1 MSQDK
6 PVLMNRREAA
16 LSFGALWAAL
26 GTALVIPA
34 EVLAQVTT
42 TLTWT
47 PRALSPGQARVLE
60 VVADLIVPATDTPG
74 AREAGVPQFV
84 DRAVGDYCSPADAQA
99 IRSGLDRIE
108 ADARAAHG
116 AAFAAL
122 KSDQQTA
129 LLRRYDVESKA
140 PRTPVAAVGRGET
153 ETGLSNQPDPAVA
166 PPKGP
171 RFFPVLRELVTVG
184 YFTSEL
190 GATQAV
196 RYDAVP
202 GAYRGCVPLS
212 EIGRAWAT

>member
-1 MSQDK
+1 MGEDK
-6 PVLMNRREAA
+6 RVRMTRREAA
-16 LSFGALWAAL
+16 LTFGALW
-26 GTALVIPA
+26 TALVIPA
-34 EVLAQVTT
+34 EVVAQIAT

-47 PRALSPGQARVLE
+47 PKALSPGQARVLE
-60 VVADLIVPATDTPG
+60 VVAELIVPATDTPG

-84 DRAVGDYCSPADAQA
+84 DRAVSDFCSPADAQT
-99 IRSGLDRIE
+99 IRTGLDRID

-122 KSDQQTA
+122 QPDQQTA
-129 LLRRYDVESKA
+129 LLRRYDAEGKA

-153 ETGLSNQPDPAVA
+153 ETGLSNQPSPAVEA
-166 PPKGP
+166 PKGP
-171 RFFPVLRELVTVG
+171 PFFPMLRDLVTVG

-202 GAYRGCVPLS
+202 GAYKGCVPLS

>member
-1 MSQDK
+1 MGKDK
-6 PVLMNRREAA
+6 PMGMNRREAA
-16 LSFGALWAAL
+16 LTFGALWTVL

-34 EVLAQVTT
+34 DVLAQVTT

-47 PRALSPGQARVLE
+47 PKALSPDQARVLE
-60 VVADLIVPATDTPG
+60 VVAELIVPATDTPG

-84 DRAVGDYCSPADAQA
+84 DRAVGDHCPAADAQA
-99 IRSGLDRIE
+99 IRSGLDRID

-116 AAFAAL
+116 AAFTAL

-129 LLRRYDVESKA
+129 LLRRYEAESKA
-140 PRTPVAAVGRGET
+140 PRTPMAAVGRGET
-153 ETGLSNQPDPAVA
+153 ETGLSNQPNAAVETPKS
-166 PPKGP
+166 PP
-171 RFFPVLRELVTVG
+171 FFPVLRDLVTVG

>member
-1 MSQDK
+1 M
-6 PVLMNRREAA
+6 PMNRREAA
-16 LSFGALWAAL
+16 LTFGALWTVL
-26 GTALVIPA
+26 GTSLVIPA
-34 EVLAQVTT
+34 EVVAQVTT

-47 PRALSPGQARVLE
+47 PRTLSPGQARVLE
-60 VVADLIVPATDTPG
+60 VVAELIVPATDTPG

-99 IRSGLDRIE
+99 IRSGLERID
-108 ADARAAHG
+108 ADARTAHG

-122 KSDQQTA
+122 KPDQQTA
-129 LLRRYDVESKA
+129 LLQRYDAESRA
-140 PRTPVAAVGRGET
+140 ARTPPAAVGRGET
-153 ETGLSNQPDPAVA
+153 ETGLSNQPNAAVA
-166 PPKGP
+166 PPTGP
-171 RFFPVLRELVTVG
+171 PFFPVLRDLVTVG

-202 GAYRGCVPLS
+202 GAYKGCVPLS